1 MYLGKTNIVLT
12 LLIIYVLPAEILVA
26 LRELKIKGTKTLL

>member
-12 LLIIYVLPAEILVA
+12 LLIIDVLPAEILIA
-26 LRELKIKGTKTLL
+26 LRELKIKGTETLL